1 MSSER
6 FQSHDEFVEAV
17 ALVRNAATSYYHS
30 DAILMTD
37 AQYDAL
43 IDKIDMAVQENPD
56 WDDQGVLTRVAAGT
70 KSTGDVTHP
79 EPMLSLAKV
88 TEDDGLEAFLA
99 RIGDAAT
106 YTEVKLDGL
115 AVRAEYRQGQLQLV
129 ATRGDGFVGED
140 VTARA
145 LKVKGLP
152 QQLSHPVSLEV
163 RGEIFMTNSDFEVA
177 SRNRIQA
184 GKPAFVNPRNATAG
198 TLRNEELSYEAPLS
212 FAAYDATGQPLADVD
227 NHSKRMQVISS
238 LGVQI
243 AANLIPQINPQF
255 SPWDVISAI
264 GEIRDTLEFPID
276 GAVVKCEEIS
286 HRQRLGAA
294 SRQPRWAIAWKYP
307 PAEAESVLRDIEVT
321 IGRTGRMALTAVIDP
336 VYVSGATVSR
346 ATLHNVDFVTTQGLG
361 IGSRVIVVRAG
372 DVIPRVTAA
381 TQSDPAVETWVAPD
395 CCPQCS
401 EPWDKSSVLWRCHSA
416 QCSAAAALAY
426 WASRDCMDIERLGE
440 VVCDALVSNGIA
452 QDIADLYTLTFDN
465 LSNLPIG
472 STPSGGIRVLG
483 SANAEEILAGLERS
497 KTQPFNRVITGL
509 GIRMTGRS
517 VGRWLA
523 QHFKSMSALQAATVE
538 DIAAIEGL
546 GETKAQSIVDGLR
559 RMESIIDRLEAA
571 GISMESVE
579 AVEEERPLHGLNVVV
594 TGAMTGALA
603 GLSRN
608 EMNEVIERNG
618 GKASGSVSQKTS
630 LLVCGEEGSSKF
642 IKAQAL
648 GVRIVSPE
656 EFAQMIG
663 FSRS

>member
-1 MSSER
+1 MSGEQ
-6 FQSHDEFVEAV
+6 FESHDEFIYAVMLAREA
-17 ALVRNAATSYYHS
+17 ANAYYHS
-30 DAILMTD
+30 DALLMTD
-37 AQYDAL
+37 ADYDTL
-43 IDKIDMAVQENPD
+43 INRIDIAVQSNPG
-56 WDDQGVLTRVAAGT
+56 WDDQGVLTKVAAGT
-70 KSTGDVTHP
+70 SSIGDVSHP

-88 TEDDGLEAFLA
+88 TDKDSLEAFLS
-99 RIGDAAT
+99 RLKGGET
-106 YTEVKLDGL
+106 YTEPKLDGL
-115 AVRAEYRQGQLQLV
+115 AVRAEYHDGQLRLV
-129 ATRGDGFVGED
+129 ATRGDGFIGED
-140 VTARA
+140 VTFRA
-145 LKVKGLP
+145 LRVKGLP
-152 QQLSHPVSLEV
+152 QQLLQAVSLEV

-177 SRNRIQA
+177 SRNRVQA

-212 FAAYDATGQPLADVD
+212 FAAYDASGQFLDEVET
-227 NHSKRMQVISS
+227 HSRRMEIVSS

-243 AANLIPQINPQF
+243 AGNLIREVDPH
-255 SPWDVISAI
+255 SVPWDAIAVI

-276 GAVVKCEEIS
+276 GAVVKCESLSQRE
-286 HRQRLGAA
+286 RLGAA

-361 IGSRVIVVRAG
+361 IGSRVVVIRAG

-381 TQSDPAVETWVAPD
+381 AKNDPEVEIWVAPE
-395 CCPQCS
+395 CCLQCS

-426 WASRDCMDIERLGE
+426 WASRDCLDIERLGE
-440 VVCDALVSNGIA
+440 AVCDALVANGLA
-452 QDIADLYTLTFDN
+452 QDVADLYSLTLED

-472 STPSGGIRVLG
+472 STPLGGVRVLG
-483 SANAEEILAGLERS
+483 VANAEEIIAGLERS
-497 KTQPFNRVITGL
+497 KSQSFNRVITGL

-523 QHFKSMSALQAATVE
+523 QHFKSMTALRAATVA
-538 DIAAIEGL
+538 DIAAIEGM
-546 GETKAQSIVDGLR
+546 GEAKAQSVVDGLHR
-559 RMESIIDRLEAA
+559 LASTIDRLEAA
-571 GISMESVE
+571 GIAMEIVANQE
-579 AVEEERPLHGLNVVV
+579 DGRPLDGLTVVV
-594 TGAMTGALA
+594 TGAMSGPLA

-608 EMNEVIERNG
+608 EMNEVIDRSG

-630 LLVCGEEGSSKF
+630 LLVCGEEGSTKYL
-642 IKAQAL
+642 KAQAL

-656 EFAQMIG
+656 QFAEMIG
-663 FSRS
+663 FSKG